1 MKKFLKSIMML
12 TVAVVGASLAFAF
25 AGCGESGPERIEGT
39 EGLKYELSEDGT
51 YYIMTDASECTE
63 PDVIVGNWYDGKPVK
78 AIGDMAFKFQEGL
91 NSVTV
96 AEGVTEYGE
105 CWLDNGTATR
115 VVLPDGVKSMGT
127 AAFLI
132 CFNLK
137 EVVIGTGLETIEVD
151 TFEKA
156 GDNYN
161 APKEFTI
168 YFRGTEAE
176 WNEVEVAANNDL
188 LEECTIVFNYTGD

>member
-78 AIGDMAFKFQEGL
+78 AIGDMAFKFQEEL

-161 APKEFTI
+161 DPKEFTI

>member
-63 PDVIVGNWYDGKPVK
+63 PDGMVGNCYEGKPVK

-156 GDNYN
+156 GDNYDDH
-161 APKEFTI
+161 KEFTI

>member
-78 AIGDMAFKFQEGL
+78 AIGAMAFKFQEEL

-161 APKEFTI
+161 DPKEFTI

>member
-1 MKKFLKSIMML
+1 
-12 TVAVVGASLAFAF
+12 
-25 AGCGESGPERIEGT
+25 
-39 EGLKYELSEDGT
+39 
-51 YYIMTDASECTE
+51 
-63 PDVIVGNWYDGKPVK
+63 
-78 AIGDMAFKFQEGL
+78 
-91 NSVTV
+91 
-96 AEGVTEYGE
+96 
-105 CWLDNGTATR
+105 
-115 VVLPDGVKSMGT
+115 MGT

-156 GDNYN
+156 GDNYDDH
-161 APKEFTI
+161 KEFTI

>member
-39 EGLKYELSEDGT
+39 EGLKYELCEDGT

-161 APKEFTI
+161 DPKEFTI

>member
-51 YYIMTDASECTE
+51 YYIMTDVSECTE

-115 VVLPDGVKSMGT
+115 VVLP
-127 AAFLI
+127 
-132 CFNLK
+132 
-137 EVVIGTGLETIEVD
+137 
-151 TFEKA
+151 
-156 GDNYN
+156 
-161 APKEFTI
+161 
-168 YFRGTEAE
+168 TE
-176 WNEVEVAANNDL
+176 
-188 LEECTIVFNYTGD
+188 